1 MTITAPHIRARKGKE
16 KLVALTC
23 YTTPMA
29 RLLDEQVDILLV
41 GDSVGMVL
49 YGLEST
55 LGVTLPMMVAHVG
68 AVKRGCK
75 HAFLL
80 ADLPF
85 GSYQK
90 SPAQA
95 FASAAQLLKA
105 GAQGVKLEGG

>member
-1 MTITAPHIRARKGKE
+1 MTITAPRIRARKGKE

-55 LGVTLPMMVAHVG
+55 LGVTLPMMVAPNSSNPLAYTNSG
-68 AVKRGCK
+68 NLFDEETKN
-75 HAFLL
+75 LL
-80 ADLPF
+80 F
-85 GSYQK
+85 
-90 SPAQA
+90 
-95 FASAAQLLKA
+95 F
-105 GAQGVKLEGG
+105 